1 MLVKSLRAVGGIFA
15 LMLISSVYSALRYPA
30 TSNNSTI
37 IPLSETMLYFEPEM
51 INIKPNESF
60 TIKVNIKNLHEELWG
75 FEVGLKFNIAI
86 LEYQGVEY
94 PAWQF
99 VSGKIGW
106 LFWVATLSPQLEDQT
121 LMTLTFKAKSEGE
134 TQLTFYTH
142 KLATAKYIDRIY
154 SYVGWPIEHITSVA
168 VIVSNA

>member
-1 MLVKSLRAVGGIFA
+1 MLMKSLWSVGGIFA

-37 IPLSETMLYFEPEM
+37 IQPSETILYFEPEI
-51 INIKPNESF
+51 INVKPDESF

-75 FEVGLKFNIAI
+75 FEVGLRFDMTM
-86 LEYQGVEY
+86 LEYKGVEY
-94 PAWQF
+94 PVWQF

-106 LFWVATLSPQLEDQT
+106 VFWVATLSPQIEDQT
-121 LMTLTFKAKSEGE
+121 LITLTFKAKSEGE

-142 KLATAKYIDRIY
+142 KLATAEYVDRRH

-168 VIVSNA
+168 VVISNP